1 MCVVVVILLVSVDVT
16 VVVFVITVVRFVDR
30 RWLSWLLVFVGVM
43 VVIRAIIVDVDVLVF
58 VVIAG
63 ISRCAWCFVALRQ
76 KQLCLHYN
84 LRIKNK
90 LKNIEWEEEMHAPF
104 ELDDEDVEDAPMVE
118 DVANAGVGMIEDAA

>member
-1 MCVVVVILLVSVDVT
+1 MVVVILLVSVDVT
-16 VVVFVITVVRFVDR
+16 VVLFVITVVRFVDR
-30 RWLSWLLVFVGVM
+30 RWLSWLLVFVGV
-43 VVIRAIIVDVDVLVF
+43 VVVICIRAIIVDVDVLVF

-76 KQLCLHYN
+76 KQLYLHYN

-90 LKNIEWEEEMHAPF
+90 LKNIEWEEEMHAPYLI

-118 DVANAGVGMIEDAA
+118 MWQMLGLA